1 MSKIFVKIEVFAE
14 IEIEGNGRL
23 NDQASIVDDIKHNTE
38 FRIISA
44 FKVGLEGLGENFN
57 NLTLL
62 DGETFLAN
70 ALEDDRFE
78 AGDVK
83 NRKTADDL
91 DRILGVRLI
100 TTRDAISSMNILK

>member
-23 NDQASIVDDIKHNTE
+23 NDQASIVDEIKHNTE
-38 FRIISA
+38 VRIVSA
-44 FKVGLEGLGENFN
+44 FRVGLDGLGENFN
-57 NLTLL
+57 NLTLS

-70 ALEDDRFE
+70 TFEDDILE
-78 AGDVK
+78 QGDFK
-83 NRKTADDL
+83 NRKIADDL